1 METKGMKVKNV
12 AFILLI
18 LFLALTIYQNGC
30 KRAEMEAMVGQMA
43 ELYMSN
49 DSLKRNIRDKDI
61 NIALKDARIDELK
74 DSISLSIR
82 KIKIIEKKYNKL
94 RGQYNDLSDSV
105 ASIPTDSSY
114 RFLTDV
120 AYPYQGIMRY
130 PFNEPQVKGI
140 HLTFLEKK
148 SLGDLNYNLIAQV
161 KEKDYQLEI
170 KDTIISEQER
180 KVIIMEMMRVEFET
194 IINNNNKIIDIN
206 NKEIKKAHRQKTMW
220 QIITGAVVIGFS
232 ALHVGG

>member
-1 METKGMKVKNV
+1 METKGIKVKNV

-49 DSLKRNIRDKDI
+49 DSLKRNIKDKD
-61 NIALKDARIDELK
+61 NEIAIKDARIVGLK
-74 DSISLSIR
+74 DSISLSIQKFKVIENR
-82 KIKIIEKKYNKL
+82 YIKLK
-94 RGQYNDLSDSV
+94 GQYSALSDSV

-114 RFLTDV
+114 RFLTSV
-120 AYPYQGIMRY
+120 AYPYEGIMKY
-130 PFNEPQVKGI
+130 PFNEPQVKCI

-148 SLGDLNYNLIAQV
+148 SLGDINYNLIAQV

-180 KVIIMEMMRVEFET
+180 KGMIMELMRTEFET
-194 IINNNNKIIDIN
+194 IINNSNKIIDIN
-206 NKEIKKAHRQKTMW
+206 NKEIKKERRQKTMW
-220 QIITGAVVIGFS
+220 QITTGAVVIGFS